1 MKQQAKLTTFL
12 RTAASP
18 LRNKP
23 AGNSP
28 NRSLAAAAATKS
40 TEEDIPWPEIDRSTG
55 DPIPPSSTS
64 TATTPTSPYAPLKR
78 KPDRG
83 TSSAGTQTIELQ
95 LPSPKRAKK
104 EALPLLESKQP
115 DSLEDIEEF
124 EEVPEKMKEPMP
136 DFTDEELIAISEQL
150 ERENSAGTPSQA
162 CTTTSPSSTSS
173 YSSSPSPQ
181 HPFFARGGRGKRW
194 GKEFYEHDCE
204 TLAKMLLGQVLVR
217 VTSDKQRYNPHP
229 RCVKRQ
235 VARTHC
241 GEATKRSLTHLSAAV
256 GCGVA

>member
-18 LRNKP
+18 LRNKT
-23 AGNSP
+23 AGSSP
-28 NRSLAAAAATKS
+28 NRSLAASTKS
-40 TEEDIPWPEIDRSTG
+40 TEEDIPWPEIDRTG

-64 TATTPTSPYAPLKR
+64 TTATTPTSPYAPLKR

-83 TSSAGTQTIELQ
+83 TSSSGTQKIELQ

-162 CTTTSPSSTSS
+162 CTTTSTSSSTSS
-173 YSSSPSPQ
+173 SSSSPSPQ

-217 VTSDKQRYNPHP
+217 VTSDKQRYSPP
-229 RCVKRQ
+229 SSLC
-235 VARTHC
+235 
-241 GEATKRSLTHLSAAV
+241 EASSGAHSLTHLSAAV